1 MSLEWTAESGQM
13 RAQDPTPID
22 PTPIR
27 TTARNDKEMDEEED
41 KLLAELGMKKK
52 KKKSSKK
59 PKAVAKASW
68 FDLYI
73 EEQWERV
80 AKLKNIW

>member
-27 TTARNDKEMDEEED
+27 TTAR
-41 KLLAELGMKKK
+41 
-52 KKKSSKK
+52 
-59 PKAVAKASW
+59 
-68 FDLYI
+68 I
-73 EEQWERV
+73 EESQKPEDV
-80 AKLKNIW
+80 VKS

>member
-27 TTARNDKEMDEEED
+27 TTARFNTVHGQPVNHMNPVALQMEFASMMQKMMKQKEFQTH
-41 KLLAELGMKKK
+41 
-52 KKKSSKK
+52 
-59 PKAVAKASW
+59 AK
-68 FDLYI
+68 I
-73 EEQWERV
+73 
-80 AKLKNIW
+80 

>member
-27 TTARNDKEMDEEED
+27 TTARPEMVE
-41 KLLAELGMKKK
+41 
-52 KKKSSKK
+52 STKK
-59 PKAVAKASW
+59 PRKTAPKKGGEDAAYVFST
-68 FDLYI
+68 
-73 EEQWERV
+73 
-80 AKLKNIW
+80 

>member
-27 TTARNDKEMDEEED
+27 TTARLYVVMRQ
-41 KLLAELGMKKK
+41 LGE
-52 KKKSSKK
+52 
-59 PKAVAKASW
+59 VAQQLQ
-68 FDLYI
+68 FF
-73 EEQWERV
+73 QM
-80 AKLKNIW
+80 

>member
-27 TTARNDKEMDEEED
+27 TTARN
-41 KLLAELGMKKK
+41 LAMPPLPPG
-52 KKKSSKK
+52 
-59 PKAVAKASW
+59 AHAHNGNH
-68 FDLYI
+68 
-73 EEQWERV
+73 
-80 AKLKNIW
+80 NIAIPSMGA